1 MLVLPQIC
9 KNVLPIRSFVLR
21 YLDFYAPS
29 LPRFHMRHHMV
40 TTLDSKLFTLHRY
53 LNMHLPSFLSVG
65 PAEMLAFYGSAATH
79 PMCQQRLY
87 YTKGL
92 ANAHGRSFIEELR

>member
-1 MLVLPQIC
+1 MLVTVSVLVLPRIG

-21 YLDFYAPS
+21 YLDFYARS

-65 PAEMLAFYGSAATH
+65 PAEMLAFYGSADTR
-79 PMCQQRLY
+79 Q
-87 YTKGL
+87 KGL
-92 ANAHGRSFIEELR
+92 QMRLADPS